1 MDNVGWLMDNVVGDS
16 PVVGVP
22 DWTWRPVRITSV
34 NEVVVVDL
42 EHVLGVSLWVAQCVL
57 LGGENLTRVLANE
70 SLLFQ
75 RCRGED
81 AEALHC
87 TRVAYLDQAA
97 LQGVLE
103 GQPLIGLRSLPPRL
117 ALVPA
122 FPSGSLWVW
131 GV

>member
-1 MDNVGWLMDNVVGDS
+1 MDNVVGDS

-87 TRVAYLDQAA
+87 ARVAYLDQAA
-97 LQGVLE
+97 LQGILD
-103 GQPLIGLRSLPPRL
+103 GHHPLIGLRSLPPRL

-122 FPSGSLWVW
+122 FPTGGSLWVR